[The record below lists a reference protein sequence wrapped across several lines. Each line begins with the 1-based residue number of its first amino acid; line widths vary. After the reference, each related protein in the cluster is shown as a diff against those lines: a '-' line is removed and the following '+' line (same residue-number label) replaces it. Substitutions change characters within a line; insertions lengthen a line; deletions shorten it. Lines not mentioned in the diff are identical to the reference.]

1 MTALAPLLLV
11 VALWLT
17 APTFGAD
24 HAAIAELARVAL
36 AWLVTVDTVRQ
47 QSAVP
52 ARATGRRT
60 QQP

>member
-24 HAAIAELARVAL
+24 HGAIAELARVAL
-36 AWLVTVDTVRQ
+36 AWLATVDTVRQ
-47 QSAVP
+47 LSAVP
-52 ARATGRRT
+52 LRATGRRA